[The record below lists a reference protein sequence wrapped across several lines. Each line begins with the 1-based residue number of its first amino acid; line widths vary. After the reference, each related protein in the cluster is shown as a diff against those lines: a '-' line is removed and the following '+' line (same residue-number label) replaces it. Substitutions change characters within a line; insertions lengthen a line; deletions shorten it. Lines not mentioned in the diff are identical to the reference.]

1 MALLHPVIMDLMV
14 DRFSG
19 CSEVSP
25 RLSCAC
31 KAYSQALVMPAGVKD
46 LSDWLQEQDLLEDST
61 VYDGLHMVFG
71 KCKIVQTGPRAWR
84 LAAYCGRRTSQVFH
98 HLGLLRLCKS
108 SLTLHMMGRWSL
120 WNVFKDSFH
129 GIQSL
134 DSLKKCLATHTILCH
149 EDPAGLPPLPETV
162 KHRHR
167 DNVPWTWARAF
178 YVWRATIRQRDAWS
192 GRDIAWSHTMV
203 LTRGTNSLGRVRMI

>member
-1 MALLHPVIMDLMV
+1 
-14 DRFSG
+14 
-19 CSEVSP
+19 
-25 RLSCAC
+25 
-31 KAYSQALVMPAGVKD
+31 
-46 LSDWLQEQDLLEDST
+46 
-61 VYDGLHMVFG
+61 MVFG
-71 KCKIVQTGPRAWR
+71 KCKIVQTRQREWR

-192 GRDIAWSHTMV
+192 GRDISWSHTMV

>member
-1 MALLHPVIMDLMV
+1 MSGLLHPALVELLV

-61 VYDGLHMVFG
+61 VFDGLHMVFG
-71 KCKIVQTGPRAWR
+71 KCKIVQTGQWEWR
-84 LAAYCGRRTSQVFH
+84 LAAYCGRKTSQVFH
-98 HLGLLRLCKS
+98 HSGLLRLCKS
-108 SLTLHMMGRWSL
+108 SLTLCILGRWSR
-120 WNVFKDSFH
+120 WHVFKDGFH

-149 EDPAGLPPLPETV
+149 EDLERLPRLPEGV
-162 KHRHR
+162 VHRHR
-167 DNVPWTWARAF
+167 DNLNWTWVRAF
-178 YVWRATIRQRDAWS
+178 YVWRAETRRGDGGPPRSVWCYVPS
-192 GRDIAWSHTMV
+192 G
-203 LTRGTNSLGRVRMI
+203 